1 MSALSF
7 QSIASWT
14 VERKVYQETWWKNTW
29 PNVVLKLNIS
39 VLSAFMDV
47 NLRLVSYFL
56 STLFDFSSQY
66 IIYISVLANKNLR
79 AENNVSNPI

>member
-7 QSIASWT
+7 QSIAPWT
-14 VERKVYQETWWKNTW
+14 VEKKVYQETWWKNTW

-39 VLSAFMDV
+39 VLSAFMAV
-47 NLRLVSYFL
+47 NLRLVIYFL

-66 IIYISVLANKNLR
+66 IYINVLANKNLR